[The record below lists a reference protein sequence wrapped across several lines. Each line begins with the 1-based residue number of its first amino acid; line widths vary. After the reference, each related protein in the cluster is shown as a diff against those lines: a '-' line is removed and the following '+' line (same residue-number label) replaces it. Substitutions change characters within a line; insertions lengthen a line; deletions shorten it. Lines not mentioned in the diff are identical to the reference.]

1 MTIPQGRAG
10 GLPNHASS
18 HPRRTPSAAPISS
31 TGAEAAH
38 LGRPWEPL
46 NRHCDAPG
54 LAAPT
59 SETALDNHAYDAPT
73 PPYSQRAAEAY
84 LPLVARVSR
93 LAGCTALPAGR
104 FTRANSRARDGWSFR
119 EAAGECPCKPSPAD
133 VAVFRDPCTFSNTT
147 ASIATS
153 AAWPNRNSRGRVGFR
168 GATHQ
173 HGSVAARR
181 DGARCGIRLR
191 LEVDHALVTHNLS
204 YRQGLSHKGQ
214 SIEAACSDR
223 RPHGFPRTA

>member
-1 MTIPQGRAG
+1 M
-10 GLPNHASS
+10 LPNCASTCHS
-18 HPRRTPSAAPISS
+18 RTPIAASVPHH
-31 TGAEAAH
+31 TGAETAH

-104 FTRANSRARDGWSFR
+104 FTRVNSRARGCCSFR
-119 EAAGECPCKPSPAD
+119 EAAGEGLQWHSPAD
-133 VAVFRDPCTFSNTT
+133 VAVFRGPCTFSNTT
-147 ASIATS
+147 VSTATS

-181 DGARCGIRLR
+181 DGARAGIRPH

-204 YRQGLSHKGQ
+204 YWQGPLTHNQQ
-214 SIEAACSDR
+214 SIEAVWSDR